1 MDDWT
6 TVIRDQLTK
15 QLVDLS
21 IRQTDRAEKFSTYGL
36 FGLIVTGVSIW
47 RASSGDSWYLLGV
60 IAGPVLFVACLVLWI
75 NAKVEERYL
84 VRRIDEVERNWSTR
98 P

>member
-1 MDDWT
+1 MDDWAT
-6 TVIRDQLTK
+6 DIRDQLTK

-36 FGLIVTGVSIW
+36 FGLIATGVSIW
-47 RASSGDSWYLLGV
+47 RASSGDGWYLLGV
-60 IAGPVLFVACLVLWI
+60 IAGLVLFVACLVLWI